1 MRELTGDEF
10 TLSDSVRRV
19 GILILVLL
27 SVAGTTSC
35 VPPAGAS
42 WPVAL
47 SKPWMFGV
55 ETMRGDPEPQLPF
68 TNRFI
73 ANLSA
78 MPNVQ
83 VVYVDDPRNSAPF
96 ASWQGGKL
104 LVSPWLHG
112 EGNCMNIIY
121 TILVSGQ
128 QQPAFGLVIPP
139 LPAGQEPDSACVD
152 RATTAFYQALVV
164 QGL

>member
-1 MRELTGDEF
+1 LRELTGDEF

-83 VVYVDDPRNSAPF
+83 VVYLGGEGNRFLFSA
-96 ASWQGGKL
+96 WTGNKV
-104 LVSPWLHG
+104 LVSPWLRAG
-112 EGNCMNIIY
+112 GNCMDLTY
-121 TILVSGQ
+121 TLFQSGEQ
-128 QQPAFGLVIPP
+128 QVVLGLVVAP
-139 LPAGQEPDSACVD
+139 LPAGTEPDSACVD
-152 RATTAFYQALVV
+152 RATTQFYQALVV
-164 QGL
+164 QRL

>member
-1 MRELTGDEF
+1 MITRRRFLEHSALAPA
-10 TLSDSVRRV
+10 TLACRS
-19 GILILVLL
+19 L
-27 SVAGTTSC
+27 S
-35 VPPAGAS
+35 
-42 WPVAL
+42 
-47 SKPWMFGV
+47 
-55 ETMRGDPEPQLPF
+55 
-68 TNRFI
+68 
-73 ANLSA
+73 LSA
-78 MPNVQ
+78 AEGSADSRAPVHLAIIGSTYHYGSELQTLADRFLVGYPHEGDWHMPNVQ

-112 EGNCMNIIY
+112 EGNCMNITY

-152 RATTAFYQALVV
+152 RATTAFYQVLVV

>member
-1 MRELTGDEF
+1 MTKSIARRA
-10 TLSDSVRRV
+10 LSMGV
-19 GILILVLL
+19 GLWL
-27 SVAGTTSC
+27 SGC
-35 VPPAGAS
+35 YPPAGVS
-42 WPVAL
+42 PPVTL
-47 SKPWMFGV
+47 QRGWMIGI
-55 ETMRGDPEPQLPF
+55 ERMRGDPGLQLPY
-68 TNRFI
+68 TNRMI
-73 ANLSA
+73 LDLAA

-112 EGNCMNIIY
+112 EGNCMNITY

-128 QQPAFGLVIPP
+128 QQPAFGLVVPP

-152 RATTAFYQALVV
+152 RATTELYQALVV